1 MRFLKFNLLGIA
13 KFIINNITYI
23 ALLEVGMGVYAS
35 YTIACLT
42 VLVLSYWINKKYIFN
57 SINSNHLSMMGNY
70 IIIFFSYI
78 IISYIII
85 YLMTNTIVPEVLFSS
100 IVSIILVLPNYYATK
115 YIFK

>member
-1 MRFLKFNLLGIA
+1 MQFLKFNLLGIV

-23 ALLEVGMGVYAS
+23 VLLELGLGVYSS

-57 SINSNHLSMMGNY
+57 SSKSNHLSTMPNF

-78 IISYIII
+78 IMSYIII
-85 YLMTNTIVPEVLFSS
+85 YLMKNTIIPKELYSS
-100 IVSIILVLPNYYATK
+100 IVSLILVLPNYYATK